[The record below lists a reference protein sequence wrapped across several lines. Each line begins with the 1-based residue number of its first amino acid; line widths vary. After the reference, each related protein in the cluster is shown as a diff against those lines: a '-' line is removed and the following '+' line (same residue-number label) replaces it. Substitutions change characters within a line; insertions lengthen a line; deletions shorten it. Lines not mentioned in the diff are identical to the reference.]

1 MASDM
6 AKAPRRGARTT
17 QATHRHLARVTTLAV
32 AALIATQW
40 LASAAGTGAH

>member
-1 MASDM
+1 M
-6 AKAPRRGARTT
+6 AKAPQRGART
-17 QATHRHLARVTTLAV
+17 THRHLARVTTLAV